1 MKQSIHKLAAAISLV
16 CLSGCFT
23 GHQLILPRIKFDP
36 VDWPKHPDPVFI
48 GPGGAGPIFSE
59 PHIVA
64 GPNCCNPCGGCCP
77 PGRPVQP
84 IDPFGWLKQGSQGS
98 QIVDPIGWITGI

>member
-1 MKQSIHKLAAAISLV
+1 MERSRYISAVCCMLLLV
-16 CLSGCFT
+16 LGGCA
-23 GHQLILPRIKFDP
+23 GDHLLIPKIKFHP

-59 PHIVA
+59 PHVMS
-64 GPNCCNPCGGCCP
+64 GPGCGNQCGNCCP
-77 PGRPVQP
+77 PSRPVQP

>member
-1 MKQSIHKLAAAISLV
+1 MKSSIQRLAIAGLVMCLTGCITQSQI
-16 CLSGCFT
+16 
-23 GHQLILPRIKFDP
+23 ILPRIKFDP
-36 VDWPKHPDPVFI
+36 VDWPKHPDPVYI

-59 PHIVA
+59 PHIVSPSN
-64 GPNCCNPCGGCCP
+64 GCNACGGCCP